1 MSRHRNLQNLK
12 DEDYH
17 IPTGKSFEEQ
27 NSMILRENT
36 HSSDQLFSAD
46 DYYEEEY
53 QGGENIDNG
62 EYYDDNGNVISEQ
75 QAKAQ
80 CVSYIL
86 QKIGGEGIYPMEVI
100 ESAAWRNFYDK
111 HDSLDD
117 LLQNAREI
125 QEDLERERGADLI
138 NVTVK
143 KTSKN
148 GKKQVVDSLAV
159 AIGKAKGGKKQK
171 QETKNVDLLGRSL
184 ERKLKPNDIVAAA
197 STATIR
203 VGFDDKKKKDKK
215 DSFKPIVKKKDKA
228 NRNLAKKASSASL
241 DDKSP
246 LGENSPLS
254 VNTNVTTTTSAGNTP
269 KIKRHKPKPAPSAD
283 TSMERINIVVIGHV
297 DAGKST
303 LMGHLLY
310 KLGAISDQIMHRYK
324 RDSTNIGKGSFAFA
338 WVLDEHEEER
348 NRGVTID
355 VGVRHFDTKNRHV
368 TILDAP
374 GHRDFIPNMITG
386 AAQADVA
393 LLVVDATTGSFE
405 SGFQQGGQTKE
416 HLILARSLGISQL
429 IIAINKLDMLEWSKN
444 RFEEIKGQLDYF
456 LKQLGFESNKV
467 FYVPCSGLKGENLVE
482 PSKEITWYKGNPI
495 VQYIDE
501 FQPTSREVGKPLR
514 MSIGDVYKALV
525 TGLTVSGRIESGAV
539 STGEDVL
546 IMPIGEVCTVK
557 HVYRHKTAVPTAFAG
572 DNVELSLSGIE
583 EEKLISGQ
591 IICEPDNAPFYA
603 SKFKAQIV
611 TFNPEYPITKGA
623 HVVLHVL
630 HTDVPAIV
638 KRLYAT
644 LDKQGKEVQ
653 KKPRALADNVT
664 ASVQIVTE
672 TPICLERFEDN
683 KAFGRFLLRLK
694 GETIAAGIV
703 QKIRE

>member
-1 MSRHRNLQNLK
+1 MIFHYRTAAFVSSPCAMIQFSTADFPSTSNPFVSQNPSSIAKSLSSTAHSTGVNTTRYQRHVIANHFNA
-12 DEDYH
+12 
-17 IPTGKSFEEQ
+17 KSNF
-27 NSMILRENT
+27 
-36 HSSDQLFSAD
+36 DFSTPSPD
-46 DYYEEEY
+46 
-53 QGGENIDNG
+53 
-62 EYYDDNGNVISEQ
+62 
-75 QAKAQ
+75 
-80 CVSYIL
+80 
-86 QKIGGEGIYPMEVI
+86 
-100 ESAAWRNFYDK
+100 
-111 HDSLDD
+111 
-117 LLQNAREI
+117 
-125 QEDLERERGADLI
+125 
-138 NVTVK
+138 
-143 KTSKN
+143 
-148 GKKQVVDSLAV
+148 
-159 AIGKAKGGKKQK
+159 
-171 QETKNVDLLGRSL
+171 
-184 ERKLKPNDIVAAA
+184 DIVAAA